1 MTSDKEGGG
10 CNREK
15 CNFFFEKYTFTLKSA
30 VFFPTNPTRVYLP
43 INQLLNPK
51 KA

>member
-30 VFFPTNPTRVYLP
+30 VFFSYISYKGLFTYKSV
-43 INQLLNPK
+43 I
-51 KA
+51 